1 MKSIPDSPSSEGPR
15 KVVRESV
22 VTAEALDASLLQRSI
37 EDHVG
42 HLVRIAAALPENLA
56 LIEAAA
62 AGKAVDREQVLT
74 TTGQVLEYL
83 CRGLLSPRISVPKDF
98 WFSPLGLSIARAHAQ
113 VITDAEVMSQAE
125 AAQHLGVSREYISQ
139 LVEGGKVATVVR
151 EAAAP
156 RSRKQPR
163 EMLYRASVDALR
175 PLIRSEKERKV
186 KEAAWYDGHSP
197 HYAQAQ
203 THRSDPSHVS

>member
-1 MKSIPDSPSSEGPR
+1 MKRSPDSPSDDGPR

-22 VTAEALDASLLQRSI
+22 VALEAMNASHLQRSI
-37 EDHVG
+37 EDHIG
-42 HLVRIAAALPENLA
+42 HLARIAAELPAHLA

-62 AGKAVDREQVLT
+62 AGEPVDREKVLT
-74 TTGQVLEYL
+74 TTGLVLEYL
-83 CRGLLSPRISVPKDF
+83 CRGLLSPRISVPKEF
-98 WFSPLGLSIARAHAQ
+98 WLSPLGLAIARAHAH

-175 PLIRSEKERKV
+175 PLMRSEKERKV
-186 KEAAWYDGHSP
+186 QEATWYDGRSP
-197 HYAQAQ
+197 DYAQAQ
-203 THRSDPSHVS
+203 AHRSGPSDAS

>member
-1 MKSIPDSPSSEGPR
+1 MKSHQESLSTDGPR

-22 VTAEALDASLLQRSI
+22 VALEAVDAASLQRSI
-37 EDHVG
+37 EDHIG
-42 HLVRIAAALPENLA
+42 HMTRIAAALPESLA

-62 AGKAVDREQVLT
+62 AGQAVDREKVLT
-74 TTGQVLEYL
+74 TTGLVLEYL

-113 VITDAEVMSQAE
+113 VIGDLEVMSQAE

-186 KEAAWYDGHSP
+186 KEASWYDGHSP
-197 HYAQAQ
+197 NYAQAQ
-203 THRSDPSHVS
+203 AHRSGSSHVS